1 MLLLTGACPEP
12 IFTMIRE
19 TISVSIS
26 TTLSKNF
33 NNGAKMKY
41 KSLSDIDAELMDLNE
56 FSESIQ
62 ATTSKKHYLDQCP
75 DISPQ
80 RFNEIVLQ
88 AIAEFN
94 DKQRNIV

>member
-1 MLLLTGACPEP
+1 
-12 IFTMIRE
+12 MILE
-19 TISVSIS
+19 TTNVAIS
-26 TTLSKNF
+26 TALSKNF
-33 NNGAKMKY
+33 NNGVKMKY
-41 KSLSDIDAELMDLNE
+41 KSLSDIDTELMDLNE

-62 ATTSKKHYLDQCP
+62 AATSKKHYLDQCP

-94 DKQRNIV
+94 DKQKEAQIDTEKHKKQTA